1 MSKRLLSFSYEIRL
15 IYQMFIPND
24 TLKLNEIF
32 LILSDEV
39 SMFLDELNAMIDEY
53 CSHFDKP

>member
-1 MSKRLLSFSYEIRL
+1 
-15 IYQMFIPND
+15 MFIPND